1 MSFVALSD
9 SEYEVIS
16 LMWSEGRPLSFREIL
31 SYFEN
36 NTDRGWKKQTLN
48 TFLFRM
54 QQKGI
59 IEAIGTDKY
68 KIYSPLISRDEYVSK
83 ESTNFVKKRFQ
94 GSIAKMLLAFSGGV
108 RITKEDAAELKKI
121 IDEWEEK

>member
-9 SEYEVIS
+9 SEYEVIT
-16 LMWSEGRPLSFREIL
+16 LMWNEGRPLSFREIL
-31 SYFEN
+31 DYFDK

-68 KIYSPLISRDEYVSK
+68 KIYSPLISREDYVTQ
-83 ESTNFVKKRFQ
+83 ESANFVKKRFQ
-94 GSIAKMLLAFSGGV
+94 GSIAKMLLAFSGGE
-108 RITKEDAAELKKI
+108 RITKDDAAELKKI
-121 IDEWEEK
+121 IEEWENQ